1 MSNDVEI
8 SEDDWA
14 DAMAAQVSLAC
25 QTRRSQDVLTS
36 AEVEARI
43 KGVTGETDITQPHT
57 KVDMVADWIRKELHL
72 VEIGIAS
79 LESRRNTLQQV
90 LDLLS

>member
-14 DAMAAQVSLAC
+14 AAMAEQVSLDHP
-25 QTRRSQDVLTS
+25 TRRSQDVLS
-36 AEVEARI
+36 SVEVEYLI

-57 KVDMVADWIRKELHL
+57 KVDMVAEWIRKELHL

-90 LDLLS
+90 LDLL